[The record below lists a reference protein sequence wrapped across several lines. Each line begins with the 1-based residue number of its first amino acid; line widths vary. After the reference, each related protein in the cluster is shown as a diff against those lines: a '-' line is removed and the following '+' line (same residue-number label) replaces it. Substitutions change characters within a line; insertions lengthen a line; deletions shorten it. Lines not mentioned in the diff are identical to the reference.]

1 MSSKESNTRT
11 KILDATWKL
20 MEKQRGRGVRM
31 SDIAKK
37 AGVSRQAVYLH
48 FDSRVELMSA
58 TTKYVDEVLGLDGR
72 FARVQE
78 AKNAGEALEFFI
90 EVWGTYIPEIYGI
103 SKALLAVRDED
114 KAAAAAWDECMECL
128 RSASDEIV
136 GGLDREGVLSA
147 RWDKEEAGELLFA
160 MLSIQNWEQLTLG
173 CGWTQAGYVEGM
185 ALMLRRTLVG

>member
-1 MSSKESNTRT
+1 MSSKEGTTRT

-31 SDIAKK
+31 SDIARK

-48 FDSRVELMSA
+48 FESRVELMRA

-90 EVWGTYIPEIYGI
+90 EVWGNYIPEIYGI

-114 KAAAAAWDECMECL
+114 EAAAAAWDECMECL
-128 RSASDEIV
+128 RSASDEII

>member
-1 MSSKESNTRT
+1 MSSKESKTRT
-11 KILDATWKL
+11 KILDATWRL
-20 MEKQRGRGVRM
+20 MEKQRGKGVRM

-58 TTKYVDEVLGLDGR
+58 TTKHIDEVLGLDER
-72 FARVQE
+72 FARVQG

-90 EVWGTYIPEIYGI
+90 EVWGNYIPEIYGI

-114 KAAAAAWDECMECL
+114 EAAAAAWDECMECL

-136 GGLDREGVLSA
+136 DGLDREGVLSA
-147 RWDKEEAGELLFA
+147 RWDKEEAGELLFS
-160 MLSIQNWEQLTLG
+160 MLSVQNWEQLTLG

-185 ALMLRRTLVG
+185 TLMLRRTLVG